1 MSFSLPG
8 TEGVV
13 TVSGTATLA
22 VDQPRALICL
32 HGGRLLP
39 TLTPVGTLSLG
50 IRLDSGLGRLG
61 SQHFLAQL
69 DNARSGAL
77 HVDVLGGLVQFTV
90 GVDEVTLEL
99 DLVGNLLA
107 IDCDVLKRLTVND
120 DRGLLAVAVTPERRA
135 DLADGANDSFHVF
148 LLVEIIPRDGGLDT
162 EARLVNSRPDSRSC
176 DVQGGH
182 RATKRKPVSDKPQ
195 CLSRRHPL
203 G

>member
-1 MSFSLPG
+1 MSFSLPA
-8 TEGVV
+8 TERVV
-13 TVSGTATLA
+13 TGEQPATPA
-22 VDQPRALICL
+22 VHQPRALICL

-50 IRLDSGLGRLG
+50 IRLGSGLGRLG

-107 IDCDVLKRLTVND
+107 IDCDMLKLLAVHD
-120 DRGLLAVAVTPERRA
+120 DRGLLTVTVPPE
-135 DLADGANDSFHVF
+135 
-148 LLVEIIPRDGGLDT
+148 
-162 EARLVNSRPDSRSC
+162 
-176 DVQGGH
+176 
-182 RATKRKPVSDKPQ
+182 
-195 CLSRRHPL
+195 
-203 G
+203 